1 MENRRTH
8 CLVIGAGA
16 VGASCALQL
25 VDAGHRVT
33 LVDRLEPG
41 MGTSYGNAACI
52 SPSQVGPY
60 SYPGVWKNIP
70 RWLLTREGPMT
81 IRWGDLPW
89 TAPWLWKFWRQGTA
103 ANVEHCGMAQAA
115 LMRHVH
121 DDYAR
126 LLQRTG
132 QSALL
137 QSRGLVVLYDSESA
151 FGADRWRFDLGTR
164 HGFGWQRMTAA
175 ELKQHRPPVE
185 HTGVALYVPSWK
197 HTLDPAK
204 MTAGFARA
212 AIAAGARWIR
222 DEITT
227 VRAGDGSVSAR
238 LASGETLEADRLV
251 VAAGPW
257 SNQIAGQLDGTVP
270 MAPKR
275 GYHTM
280 IAQPGL
286 DLGGPVMSGDR
297 AFVMTPLADGLRLA
311 GTAEFARLDAAPN
324 YRRAR
329 VLVDSAR
336 RYLPGLGTGGIT
348 EWLGQRPMMAD
359 SLPVISVSPTH
370 PEVIYAFG
378 HGHYGLTQGPTT
390 GRIVTAL
397 VAGEDPGIDLA
408 PYRFDRFR
416 T

>member
-1 MENRRTH
+1 MDSRNTH

-16 VGASCALQL
+16 VGASCALHL
-25 VDAGHRVT
+25 VDAGYRVT

-89 TAPWLWKFWRQGTA
+89 TAPWLWRFWREGNA
-103 ANVEHCGMAQAA
+103 AGVERCGQAQAA

-121 DDYAR
+121 DDYAAQ
-126 LLQRTG
+126 LERTG
-132 QSALL
+132 QTGLL
-137 QSRGLVVLYDSESA
+137 KSKGLVVLYDTEAA
-151 FGADRWRFDLGTR
+151 FEGDRWRYDLGAR
-164 HGFGWQRMTAA
+164 HGFGWERISTA
-175 ELKQHRPPVE
+175 ELKRHRPPIQ
-185 HTGVALYVPSWK
+185 HDGVALYVPSWK

-204 MTAGFARA
+204 MTAGFAHA
-212 AIAAGARWIR
+212 AIEAGARWVN
-222 DEITT
+222 DT
-227 VRAGDGSVSAR
+227 VEAVIAGDGRVTAR
-238 LASGETLEADRLV
+238 LAGGETLEGDRLV

-257 SNQIAGQLDGTVP
+257 SNQLAAQLDYAVP

-280 IAQPGL
+280 IAEPGL

-324 YRRAR
+324 YRRAK

-336 RYLPGLGTGGIT
+336 RYLPDLGAGGAT

-359 SLPVISVSPTH
+359 SLPVISPSPGH

-390 GRIVTAL
+390 GRLVTAL
-397 VAGEDPGIDLA
+397 LSGDSPGLDLS

-416 T
+416 R